1 MPAMSDLLDQMTIE
15 STIQTYIATKTH
27 TQYTHSQ
34 IDRMTPKWSDPDF
47 YFNSFGSVPLSK
59 LSLMNYLVFGKVY
72 FVWCLGNLVSSTL
85 NVAACK
91 LPAFQAISMP
101 SCGGIFHGFLPLYS
115 GPVLGNYTPLK
126 VIPDISSSYMGPT
139 VSYFTILGFELIPV
153 RD

>member
-1 MPAMSDLLDQMTIE
+1 MSWNIFFFLLCLPSVIAPLSCQLYSCQDDPAMNWSGLF
-15 STIQTYIATKTH
+15 TKIVCVC
-27 TQYTHSQ
+27 S
-34 IDRMTPKWSDPDF
+34 ILNVASW
-47 YFNSFGSVPLSK
+47 K
-59 LSLMNYLVFGKVY
+59 LPGIGTVY
-72 FVWCLGNLVSSTL
+72 FIWCFWNLVSSTL
-85 NVAACK
+85 NVAVCK